1 MLAALYTSVLGYM
14 HSSSGG
20 KKKTLTGE
28 NDLNSSYGLQR
39 IMMMLYAFHL
49 FILLVF

>member
-14 HSSSGG
+14 RSSSGG
-20 KKKTLTGE
+20 GGHITGE